1 MRLVTNW
8 RAVLRHAWSVR
19 LILLAI
25 VFTGIEAAWPYL
37 DGLLPIPRGLFAL
50 LSGLV
55 SSAALYA
62 RFIAQKPI
70 SGDSDADQ

>member
-1 MRLVTNW
+1 MRLVDNW

-19 LILLAI
+19 LIVLAI
-25 VFTGIEAAWPYL
+25 VFTGLEATWPYL
-37 DGLLPIPRGLFAL
+37 DGLLPIPRGLFAG

-55 SSAALYA
+55 SAGALYA

-70 SGDSDADQ
+70 SGDKE